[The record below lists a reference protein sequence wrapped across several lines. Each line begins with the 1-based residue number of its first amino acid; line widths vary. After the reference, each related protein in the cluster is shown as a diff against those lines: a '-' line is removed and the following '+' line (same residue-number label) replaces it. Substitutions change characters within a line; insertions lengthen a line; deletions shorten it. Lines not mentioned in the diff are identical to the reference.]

1 MTSINGNNITI
12 TITFIA
18 PTSYNRNGVLINT
31 GPSVSLKPNGVFNS
45 PSNLPATSSFVWGV
59 EQIVQVYN
67 TYGSASVQIT
77 FNTASTGDALCN
89 SVTYPASGGYNPFAG
104 TGLYSA
110 SNMTGFVSGSSVYV
124 NNPSAFT
131 ITYDNPAL
139 SYGSQS
145 ASLQI
150 YNGKIIGYALSYNV
164 GTIRV
169 V

>member
-1 MTSINGNNITI
+1 MTI
-12 TITFIA
+12 TITHRQS
-18 PTSYNRNGVLINT
+18 TSYNKNDVLINT
-31 GPSVSLKPNGVFNS
+31 GPAVSLKSNGVFNS

-59 EQIVQVYN
+59 EQNVSVFN
-67 TYGSASVQIT
+67 TFGSASVQIT

-89 SVTYPASGGYNPFAG
+89 SVTYPASGGYNPFTG

-110 SNMTGFVSGSSVYV
+110 TNMTGFVSGGSVFV

-139 SYGSQS
+139 SYASQS

-150 YNGKIIGYALSYNV
+150 YSGKIIGYALPYNT
-164 GTIRV
+164 GTISV